1 MKDSLGWSQC
11 QTLPNKFR
19 NSTFFP
25 KKESYLSPKTS
36 VYTLPP
42 RPSVSRSFSFSES
55 YSPET
60 CQKNKSKNQP
70 DSNLTRTHSL
80 YGLQDSRSKEGTINP
95 RCSVSPQK
103 EIKQPLQ
110 PLSRSL
116 SLASL
121 QPASVQNNLGQS
133 QTAATSASHAGI
145 WARGRKT
152 SSCRNLKD
160 LNNDPDSLQVGL
172 TTPAAWLTKV
182 DPPVVP
188 MRSKKTRKPPSSRS
202 SLTRLSEDSCISSD
216 SGRWSDTPPMQ
227 ACNNRLRSSRI
238 SLTGIPSHASPGS
251 TSPPWFTNHTEN
263 RSDKCLPSLHLKETP
278 VLRHKP
284 SSSLSCWLDSLE
296 FSCYHSLFLMAG
308 YDLPTISRMTPEDLT
323 AIGIQHP
330 GHRKKLKAAISC
342 LNIPDGLPD
351 FLPGSLAEWLRMIR
365 LEEYGPGLVQQGYT
379 TIQDICTV
387 SIEDLED
394 IGFYRLGH
402 QKRLLL
408 AIKKIKEITKYQ
420 PEKHTRNYN
429 KPKDHLMSTNPNLIL
444 GNTRPT
450 FYAAKPHSISPVK
463 PYKLPNSCLEASP
476 RHQHNQIL
484 HSGKQNIS
492 TEPCDEGLPSMP
504 EPMKPFP
511 HPLYLLDILP
521 TYYNHYQQPQA
532 TIIPSTSGAKTPSQ
546 KNMNTGEEIKQISNK
561 VRPIAKVVA
570 TARNCQNQVENKKE
584 ETKNEKENKVKQPRG
599 RPATR
604 TDESHMV
611 RSSSLTCFHESKPV
625 TNSLCAS
632 SPAIMRRKAVF
643 DSSPD
648 LTATSKE
655 SPIEPTEYKTPL
667 PRKNRTRSAGD
678 VLQDIGSMLSDLTLE
693 LDAMLNMEDM

>member
-25 KKESYLSPKTS
+25 KKESYLSPQTS
-36 VYTLPP
+36 AYTLPP

-55 YSPET
+55 YSPDT

-70 DSNLTRTHSL
+70 DSNLTRTYSL
-80 YGLQDSRSKEGTINP
+80 YGLQDSRSKEGTIHH

-103 EIKQPLQ
+103 ETNQPVQ

-133 QTAATSASHAGI
+133 HTAATNHAGI
-145 WARGRKT
+145 WVRGRKT

-160 LNNDPDSLQVGL
+160 LNDPDSLSVL
-172 TTPAAWLTKV
+172 STTPAWLTKV
-182 DPPVVP
+182 SPPVVP
-188 MRSKKTRKPPSSRS
+188 MRSKNKRKPPSSRS
-202 SLTRLSEDSCISSD
+202 SLTRLSEDSSISSD
-216 SGRWSDTPPMQ
+216 SGRWSDTPPIQ
-227 ACNNRLRSSRI
+227 GCNNRLQPSRI
-238 SLTGIPSHASPGS
+238 SLTGIPSHTSPGS
-251 TSPPWFTNHTEN
+251 PSSPWFANHTEN
-263 RSDKCLPSLHLKETP
+263 RSDKHLPSLHLKETSE
-278 VLRHKP
+278 LEYKP

-408 AIKKIKEITKYQ
+408 AIKKIKEMTKYQ
-420 PEKHTRNYN
+420 PENHTRNYN
-429 KPKDHLMSTNPNLIL
+429 KPSDHLLNTNPNLIL
-444 GNTRPT
+444 GNTRPA
-450 FYAAKPHSISPVK
+450 FYSARPHSISPVK
-463 PYKLPNSCLEASP
+463 PYKLPNSCLKASP

-504 EPMKPFP
+504 EPMEPFP

-532 TIIPSTSGAKTPSQ
+532 TIIPSTSEAKRPSH
-546 KNMNTGEEIKQISNK
+546 KNMNIGEEIKQFSNK

-570 TARNCQNQVENKKE
+570 TARNCQNQVKNEKE
-584 ETKNEKENKVKQPRG
+584 ETKNEKENKVKQERG

-604 TDESHMV
+604 KNESHIV
-611 RSSSLTCFHESKPV
+611 RSSSLTCFHESKPL
-625 TNSLCAS
+625 TNSLCAP
-632 SPAIMRRKAVF
+632 SPSIMRRKAVF

-648 LTATSKE
+648 LTTTSNK
-655 SPIEPTEYKTPL
+655 SPNAPTEYKTPL

-678 VLQDIGSMLSDLTLE
+678 VLQDIGSMLSDLTQE
-693 LDAMLNMEDM
+693 LDAMLKMEDM